1 MGDRIAGKKSTAGS
15 GEKSREMG
23 GGDWL
28 SEINEENTKN
38 KLNHGKHGHRR
49 NSKIGIWR
57 QCWRWQS

>member
-1 MGDRIAGKKSTAGS
+1 MAGKKSIAGS
-15 GEKSREMG
+15 GEKSREMRE
-23 GGDWL
+23 DWL
-28 SEINEENTKN
+28 SEINEENTKESN